1 MKKKIFIMLFLVT
14 ISVLFN
20 IHYTYAYTYKKSI
33 HLETMKNA
41 SRANM
46 ENYIKST
53 YGSNSD
59 MVLLHPSG
67 NSVISLN
74 TSLKCI
80 TTAGD
85 TYKLQVG
92 KRKKC

>member
-1 MKKKIFIMLFLVT
+1 MKKKIFIMLFIVT
-14 ISVLFN
+14 IAVLFN
-20 IHYTYAYTYKKSI
+20 IHYTHAYTYKKSI
-33 HLETMKNA
+33 QLETMKNA
-41 SRANM
+41 SKSNM
-46 ENYIKST
+46 ESYIKST
-53 YGSNSD
+53 YGLNSD
-59 MVLLHPSG
+59 MVVLHPSG

-80 TTAGD
+80 TTEGD